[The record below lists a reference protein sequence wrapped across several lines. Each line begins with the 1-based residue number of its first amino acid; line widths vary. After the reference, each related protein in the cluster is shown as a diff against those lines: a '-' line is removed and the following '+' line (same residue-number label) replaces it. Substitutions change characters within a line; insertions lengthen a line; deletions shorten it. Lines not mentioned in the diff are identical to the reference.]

1 MYISNAIDFTQKVSV
16 TGVVVAIGHSAAEAA
31 LIDKAIEAGAR
42 DHSLEKR
49 QSQKRGAT
57 ADSFSRPK
65 ITKNGSYQASF
76 NLIDRVVANKIC
88 QKQGQIDRR
97 HLVYPDQNRQPGI

>member
-1 MYISNAIDFTQKVSV
+1 MHISNAIDFTQKVSV

-76 NLIDRVVANKIC
+76 NLMFNDIRIPRDLDMDHVITVI
-88 QKQGQIDRR
+88 
-97 HLVYPDQNRQPGI
+97 L

>member
-1 MYISNAIDFTQKVSV
+1 MHISNAIDFTQKVSV

-76 NLIDRVVANKIC
+76 NLMFHDIRIPRDLDMDHVITVI
-88 QKQGQIDRR
+88 
-97 HLVYPDQNRQPGI
+97 L